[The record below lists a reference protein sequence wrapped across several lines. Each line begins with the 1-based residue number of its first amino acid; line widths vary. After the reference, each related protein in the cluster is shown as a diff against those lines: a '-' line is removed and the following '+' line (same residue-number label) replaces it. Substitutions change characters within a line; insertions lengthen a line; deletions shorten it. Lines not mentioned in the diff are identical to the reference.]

1 MSKRYSVHEVLDH
14 IFGNDGDLEEREGSE
29 AEEDVSEE
37 EDDVQY
43 DPEQDQTSDEE
54 DPDVT
59 DAQGEVF
66 KSKKGDISW
75 LSSPPQTQA
84 RAPMEN
90 ILRMTPGP
98 TRYAVSHAQD
108 IKSTFE
114 LFFPRP
120 IQSIL
125 LEMTNMEG
133 RRVFGDSWTE
143 MDKTQLD
150 AHMGLL
156 LLAGVYRSCNEATAS
171 LWDSESGRPIF
182 RATMSLQAFHVLSRV
197 LRFDNRETRVA
208 RRENDKLA
216 PIREVWDKWVENL
229 PFVYNPGPEVT
240 VDERLV
246 PFRGRCP
253 FRQYMPSKP
262 GKYGIKIW
270 AACDAK
276 TAYAWNMQIYTG
288 KSATGVPEKNQGK
301 RVVLDMTKGLRGH
314 NITCDNFFTSYD
326 LAQELLKRKLTMV
339 GTVRK
344 NKPELPLALLGTKDR
359 APLSSKFAFSE
370 RTTVVSYCPKKNK
383 NVILM
388 STLHRDAGVSSR
400 EDKKPDMILDYN
412 KNKGGVDNLDKVTG
426 TYTCKRGTKRWPMV
440 VFYNM
445 LDVSA
450 YNAYVVWTEID
461 PGWNGEKPFKRRL
474 FLEELGKSLV
484 SPYIERRKRLPRTE
498 ASVRLVKGLQP
509 TLTSSSCDTNQGG
522 DSRSSKRKRCQSC
535 PANKDRKSN
544 TTCHTCKKFICA
556 EHTVTIKYCDS
567 CI

>member
-1 MSKRYSVHEVLDH
+1 MSKRYSVHEALDH
-14 IFGNDGDLEEREGSE
+14 IFANDGVPEDREESE
-29 AEEDVSEE
+29 AEEDVSED
-37 EDDVQY
+37 EDVVEY

-59 DAQGEVF
+59 DAQAEVF
-66 KSKKGDISW
+66 KA
-75 LSSPPQTQA
+75 LA
-84 RAPMEN
+84 EN
-90 ILRMTPGP
+90 ILRKTPGP
-98 TRYAVSHAQD
+98 TRYAVSRAQD
-108 IKSTFE
+108 IKSAFE
-114 LFFPRP
+114 FVRP
-120 IQSIL
+120 IQNIL

-150 AHMGLL
+150 AYMGVL
-156 LLAGVYRSCNEATAS
+156 LLAGVYRSSNEATAS

-182 RATMSLQAFHVLSRV
+182 HATMSLQAFHVLSRV
-197 LRFDNRETRVA
+197 VRFDNRETRVA

-216 PIREVWDKWVENL
+216 PIREVWDKWVENV
-229 PFVYNPGPEVT
+229 PIVYNPGPEVT
-240 VDERLV
+240 VDEQLV

-253 FRQYMPSKP
+253 FRQYMPIKP

-270 AACDAK
+270 AACDSK

-288 KSATGVPEKNQGK
+288 KPASGVPEKNQGK

-314 NITCDNFFTSYD
+314 NITCDIFFTSYD

-344 NKPELPLALLGTKDR
+344 NKPELPPALLGMKDR
-359 APLSSKFAFSE
+359 APLSSKFAFSDKA
-370 RTTVVSYCPKKNK
+370 TLVSYHPKKNK
-383 NVILM
+383 NVVVM
-388 STLHRDAGVSSR
+388 STLHRDAGVSNR
-400 EDKKPDMILDYN
+400 EDKKPDIILDYN

-450 YNAYVVWTEID
+450 YNAFIIWTEVD
-461 PGWNGEKPFKRRL
+461 PGWNSRKTFRRRL
-474 FLEELGKSLV
+474 FLDELGRSLV
-484 SPYIERRKRLPRTE
+484 SSYIERRKFFPRTE
-498 ASVRLVKGLQP
+498 ASLPVVRDIQP
-509 TLTSSSCDTNQGG
+509 TPTSPSCDGNQEG
-522 DSRSSKRKRCQSC
+522 SPKTSKRQRCQSC
-535 PANKDRKSN
+535 PAKKDRKSN
-544 TTCHTCKKFICA
+544 TTCHKCKKRICK
-556 EHTVTIKYCDS
+556 EHTTTMTYCDS